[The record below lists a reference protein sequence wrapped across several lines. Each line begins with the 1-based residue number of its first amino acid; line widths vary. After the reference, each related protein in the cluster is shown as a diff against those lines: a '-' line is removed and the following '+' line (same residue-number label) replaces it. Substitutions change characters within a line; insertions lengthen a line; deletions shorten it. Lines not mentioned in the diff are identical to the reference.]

1 MFDFIRTHSKLMLG
15 LVVLLII
22 PSFVF
27 FGLQGYSSFTDAA
40 NAAVAQ
46 VDGRK
51 ITQGEWDLAHQRT
64 IDRLRQQMPGVDVG
78 LLDTPQMKRETLD
91 AMVRERVLLAEAN
104 ARHLFP
110 TDQRLQRLF
119 VSDPQFADWRNPD
132 GSVNRDLLAAQGM
145 SSDLFAQQLRTEY
158 GMQQVLGGVTR
169 SVVAPAAVAA
179 AALDAL
185 LQQRELQVE
194 RFDAADFRDRV
205 QPTDDELQAYHK
217 ANEGRFRA
225 PEQARI
231 EYVELGLDALG
242 RGIEV
247 AEPDLRRYY
256 DENASRWTR
265 AEERRARHI
274 LIQADADAPA
284 ADRGKAKERAEAMLG
299 KLRRDPAA
307 FESLARAESQDPGSA
322 TRGGD
327 LGFFGRGAM
336 VKPFED
342 AVFAMRPGEISPVV
356 ETDFGYHVIRLD
368 EVRGGERTPFETVR
382 GEVEAE
388 VRQQLAQ
395 RAFAEAA
402 EQFTNVVYEQPD
414 SLQPAIE
421 RFELEPKT
429 ATVGRQPA
437 PDAQGTLA
445 SQALLDAVF
454 GDDALGRRHN
464 TNAIEVAPNTL
475 VSARVVE
482 HRPERTRAL
491 DEVHDEVR
499 AALVA
504 ERAAALAREAG
515 AQRLAGLRADPEAAL
530 PTTVTVSRVQLQG
543 QPREI
548 VDAALRADPDALP
561 AALGVDLG
569 AQGYAVLRVLRVL
582 PRDPAAAGGTAAL
595 RSQYAQAWAG
605 AEQRAVLAALEQRHK
620 VRITAPAA
628 VREGAD

>member
-1 MFDFIRTHSKLMLG
+1 MFDFIRSHSKLMLG

-40 NAAVAQ
+40 NDAVAQ

-132 GSVNRDLLAAQGM
+132 GSVNRDLLAAQGL
-145 SSDLFAQQLRTEY
+145 SSELFAQQLRTEF

-169 SVVAPAAVAA
+169 SVVAPAAVAT

-185 LQQRELQVE
+185 LQQRELQIE
-194 RFDAADFRDRV
+194 RFEAADFRDRV
-205 QPTDDELQAYHK
+205 QLSDGELQAYHK
-217 ANEGRFRA
+217 TNEARFRA

-231 EYVELGLDALG
+231 EYVELGLDAIG
-242 RGIEV
+242 RGIDV
-247 AEPDLRRYY
+247 AEADLRRYY

-274 LIQADADAPA
+274 LIQADAGAPA
-284 ADRGKAKERAEAMLG
+284 ADRSKAKERAEAVLG

-322 TRGGD
+322 ARGGD

-342 AVFAMRPGEISPVV
+342 AAFAMRPGEISPVV

-368 EVRGGERTPFETVR
+368 EVRGGERTPFESVR

-414 SLQPAIE
+414 GLQPVID
-421 RFELEPKT
+421 RFQLTLRT

-437 PDAQGTLA
+437 PDAQGALA

-454 GDDALGRRHN
+454 DDDALRRRHN

-482 HRPERTRAL
+482 HQPERTRML
-491 DEVHDEVR
+491 EEVRDEVR
-499 AALVA
+499 AALTA
-504 ERAAALAREAG
+504 ERAAVLAREAG
-515 AQRLAGLRADPEAAL
+515 EKRLAGLRADPDAAL
-530 PTTVTVSRVQLQG
+530 PATVTVSRVQLQG

-548 VDAALRADPDALP
+548 VDAALRADPEALP
-561 AALGVDLG
+561 AALGVDVG

-595 RSQYAQAWAG
+595 QSQYAQAWAG

-620 VRITAPAA
+620 VKITAPAVA
-628 VREGAD
+628 REGAD